1 MSRTQIE
8 TLVFPN
14 PTGQRTVPRATRA
27 VVVGGGIAGI
37 AAATVLMER
46 GVRVTLIEREPAL
59 GGRAGSFAERLATGE
74 QVQMERGFH
83 AFFHQY
89 YTLRGLLRR
98 VDPELSLLRELSD
111 YPILGPHG
119 MVQSFRDLP
128 RRTPLNVLALTQRTP
143 YLRLADLLEANG
155 RAALELL
162 AFDGERTYAR
172 FDQQSAEQFLSSLRL
187 PERARQMLFDVFAHS
202 FFNPE
207 AEMSAAELLMMF
219 HCYFLANPEG
229 LIFDVA
235 REPLGVALWA
245 PFARWLGERGVEL
258 RTGTSAERVLRAGP
272 GRIAVEHAGGR
283 AEGELLVLALDPR
296 ALRELIE
303 RSPDLGALASASE
316 ALEETRP
323 FAVWRLWL
331 DRPVDAERAIFA
343 GTTGMGLLD
352 NISLYDRFQGESA
365 DWART
370 HGGSVVELHAYAI
383 PPELDPD
390 HVKAELLAG
399 LHAFYP
405 ETRMASVLHDSF
417 LLRSDCPAFAPGMHA
432 RRPGVATVLHD
443 VALAGDG
450 IRVPVPCALMERA
463 AVSGVLAANTLLAPL
478 GVISEPI
485 RSVPSQGLLARPRA
499 PLQLPASSATGP
511 EGRLALIGRR
521 LPPAGPRDPRPDWQ
535 QASASWIA
543 RALQHAQQLPSGGWY
558 ALDASSAI
566 GATPRCYQVHG
577 QAFVVWRDGNGIV
590 AAPEACPH
598 LGASLAG
605 ARVRDGKLI
614 CPWHGLELGRA
625 GHNAWKPQ
633 PSHDDGVLFWLQLR
647 EEGADQAPS
656 DAPSLPLRPR
666 DPLAAV
672 IRIEAQCEPRDVIA
686 NRLDPW
692 HGAHFHRHSFARLH
706 VLEQDERSI
715 TVRVAY
721 RLVGSLAIEVDAR
734 FACTDARS
742 IAMTIVRGEGAG
754 SVVETHATP
763 LSTGRTA
770 IIEASLA
777 SSERA
782 GFAVARQLGPLLR
795 PFMARAARRLWR
807 DDAEYAERL
816 YSLRTRA
823 GAALPLRGRVDRP
836 GHAERVEELSVLVAP
851 RS

>member
-14 PTGQRTVPRATRA
+14 PKGERTVPRATRA

-46 GVRVTLIEREPAL
+46 GVRVTLLEREPAL
-59 GGRAGSFAERLATGE
+59 GGRAGSFDERLATGE

-83 AFFHQY
+83 AFFRQY
-89 YTLRGLLRR
+89 YTLRALLQR
-98 VDPELSLLRELSD
+98 VDPSLSMLRELSD

-119 MVQSFRDLP
+119 MEQSFSGLP
-128 RRTPLNVLALTQRTP
+128 KRTPFNVLALTQRTP
-143 YLRLADLLEANG
+143 YLRLRDLLAANG

-162 AFDGERTYAR
+162 AFDGERTYER

-187 PERARQMLFDVFAHS
+187 PPRARQMLFDVFAHS

-207 AEMSAAELLMMF
+207 ANMSAAELLMMF
-219 HCYFLANPEG
+219 HAYFLANPEG

-235 REPLGVALWA
+235 REPLGTALWT
-245 PFARWLGERGVEL
+245 PFARWLGERGVDV
-258 RTGTSAERVLRAGP
+258 RTGTSVERVLRPAP
-272 GRIAVEHAGGR
+272 GAIAVEHAGGR

-296 ALRELIE
+296 ALRELIA
-303 RSPDLGALASASE
+303 RSPDLGALAASSE
-316 ALEETRP
+316 ALTETRP

-331 DRPVDAERAIFA
+331 DRPVDASRAIFA

-352 NISLYDRFQGESA
+352 NISVYDRFQGESA
-365 DWART
+365 TWASK
-370 HGGSVVELHAYAI
+370 HGGSVVELHAYAV
-383 PPELDPD
+383 PPELDEPRI
-390 HVKAELLAG
+390 KAELLAG
-399 LHAFYP
+399 LHALYP
-405 ETRMASVLHDSF
+405 ETRCAGVLHERF

-432 RRPGVATVLHD
+432 HRPGVATALPD

-478 GVISEPI
+478 GVMSEPI
-485 RSVPSQGLLARPRA
+485 RSVPSSGLLARPRI
-499 PLQLPASSATGP
+499 PLQLPALGAPGP
-511 EGRLALIGRR
+511 NGRLALIGRR

-535 QASASWIA
+535 QASAGWIA

-558 ALDASSAI
+558 AIDASSAI
-566 GATPRCYQVHG
+566 GATPSCYQVRG
-577 QAFVVWRDGNGIV
+577 QAFVVWRDAGGIV
-590 AAPEACPH
+590 VAPEACPH
-598 LGASLAG
+598 LGASLADG
-605 ARVRDGKLI
+605 CVRDGKLI

-625 GHNAWKPQ
+625 GHQNWKPL
-633 PSHDDGVLFWLQLR
+633 PSHDDGVLFWLRLR
-647 EEGADQAPS
+647 EEGAADQPT
-656 DAPSLPLRPR
+656 DAPTLPLRPR

-672 IRIEAQCEPRDVIA
+672 IRVEAQCEPRDVIA

-692 HGAHFHRHSFARLH
+692 HGAHFHPHSFASLH

-721 RLVGSLAIEVDAR
+721 RLIGPLAIEVDAR
-734 FACTDARS
+734 FACTDSRS

-763 LSTGRTA
+763 LS
-770 IIEASLA
+770 
-777 SSERA
+777 
-782 GFAVARQLGPLLR
+782 
-795 PFMARAARRLWR
+795 
-807 DDAEYAERL
+807 
-816 YSLRTRA
+816 
-823 GAALPLRGRVDRP
+823 
-836 GHAERVEELSVLVAP
+836 
-851 RS
+851 